1 MEAINSTMLYFSR
14 IKFKQVEIHYS
25 REFILNISISTLK
38 LFLLKGALES
48 LTIVPM
54 LLRVPLALF
63 KRHAGSHCSSST
75 GHTVMTPPTTS
86 KL

>member
-1 MEAINSTMLYFSR
+1 
-14 IKFKQVEIHYS
+14 
-25 REFILNISISTLK
+25 
-38 LFLLKGALES
+38 
-48 LTIVPM
+48 VPM